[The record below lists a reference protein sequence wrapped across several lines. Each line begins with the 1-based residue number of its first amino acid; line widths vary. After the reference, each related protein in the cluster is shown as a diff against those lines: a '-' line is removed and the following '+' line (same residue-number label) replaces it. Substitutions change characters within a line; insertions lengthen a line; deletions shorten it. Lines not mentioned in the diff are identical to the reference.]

1 MYDIYKVIFIS
12 WKERVKNFIIFGTR
26 GVTSSKAKGK
36 FFCPSCQSES
46 DYNHKQVKRFGTLY
60 FIPLL
65 PMDDLGDYVECQK
78 CKNTYN
84 QQVLDYNPEKDTE
97 IFQAEY
103 ENAIKKLMIL
113 MLLADGEID
122 ENEINSVI
130 TIYEKITN
138 TVLSREELIREIDN
152 LKDKNHD
159 VIDFTGSLRGQLND
173 HGKETIIKVAYL
185 IAYADGEFHES
196 EQDLLLKIAESLDF
210 SKAHL
215 TAVLKEM
222 AE

>member
-1 MYDIYKVIFIS
+1 
-12 WKERVKNFIIFGTR
+12 
-26 GVTSSKAKGK
+26 
-36 FFCPSCQSES
+36 
-46 DYNHKQVKRFGTLY
+46 
-60 FIPLL
+60 
-65 PMDDLGDYVECQK
+65 MDDLGDYVECQK

-84 QQVLDYNPEKDTE
+84 QQVLNYNPEKDTE

-103 ENAIKKLMIL
+103 ENATKKLMIL

-122 ENEINSVI
+122 ESEVDSVI

-138 TVLSREELIREIDN
+138 TVLSREVDN

-173 HGKETIIKVAYL
+173 HGKAIIKVAYL
-185 IAYADGEFHES
+185 IACADGEFHEF
-196 EQDLLLKIAESLDF
+196 EQELLLKIAESLDF

-215 TAVLKEM
+215 TGVLKEM

>member
-1 MYDIYKVIFIS
+1 
-12 WKERVKNFIIFGTR
+12 
-26 GVTSSKAKGK
+26 
-36 FFCPSCQSES
+36 
-46 DYNHKQVKRFGTLY
+46 
-60 FIPLL
+60 
-65 PMDDLGDYVECQK
+65 MDDLGDYVECQK

-122 ENEINSVI
+122 ESEIDSVI

-138 TVLSREELIREIDN
+138 TVLSREKLIREIDN

-185 IAYADGEFHES
+185 IACADGEFHES
-196 EQDLLLKIAESLDF
+196 EQELLLQIAESLDF